1 LSETQKH
8 KLKQLSLLTLAS
20 PFLDSGNDL
29 NQLDYPTLMTALDL
43 QSPADLETLVKD
55 CTYAGLLSARLS
67 PTSAPPVVHVYT
79 VAPIRDL
86 RPESLPVI
94 LQILSTWSERCDS
107 VVSDLD
113 SAIISL
119 KSNAQDRSSLAQK
132 RQKAVDQSV
141 VQTGHD
147 DKKANRERGQRG
159 SKRDLDDD
167 LEISDGEGMDMDEGI
182 GESTAHSSAPG
193 GSRGTKRNRPRG

>member
-1 LSETQKH
+1 M
-8 KLKQLSLLTLAS
+8 AS
-20 PFLDSGNDL
+20 
-29 NQLDYPTLMTALDL
+29 LDL
-43 QSPADLETLVKD
+43 QTPADLESLVRS

-67 PTSAPPVVHVYT
+67 PTSDPPVVHIHT

-86 RPESLPVI
+86 RPQSLPAI

-113 SAIISL
+113 GAITSL
-119 KSNAQDRSSLAQK
+119 KSNAQSRNALTQK

-141 VQTGHD
+141 LHTGHD
-147 DKKANRERGQRG
+147 DKKANRERGGQRG
-159 SKRDLDDD
+159 NKRDLDDED
-167 LEISDGEGMDMDEGI
+167 EGSDGEGMDMDEGI
-182 GESTAHSSAPG
+182 GEATGHSAAPG